1 MSSRFH
7 DDPARV
13 KKQTEISSFQCKYFL
28 ETPGPGMNP
37 AFCEDPFIRL
47 QSWGANLQT
56 NTVNLESDFRGL
68 TRKLNRDHVEKNEY
82 LAHKSSTNK
91 VTYATSDPFVE
102 QTRASHPA
110 WTYRSFDPNRWE
122 QPIHDPQDNL
132 EKPFHNNI
140 QTRILEKDGFET
152 RHNRGF

>member
-1 MSSRFH
+1 MSNRF

-56 NTVNLESDFRGL
+56 DTVNLESDFRGL
-68 TRKLNRDHVEKNEY
+68 TRKLETTLRRT
-82 LAHKSSTNK
+82 STSR
-91 VTYATSDPFVE
+91 TS
-102 QTRASHPA
+102 R
-110 WTYRSFDPNRWE
+110 
-122 QPIHDPQDNL
+122 
-132 EKPFHNNI
+132 
-140 QTRILEKDGFET
+140 
-152 RHNRGF
+152 